1 MTAFSK
7 AGSPLGPIV
16 RGMRVAAT
24 ILYVPDVAAALAF
37 YERAFGLEAGFV
49 APDGSY
55 ATLGGQGAV
64 LAFAKTAMAP
74 DAEGAVGAPA
84 GFEVWIEAEDVPAA
98 LARAVAAGAEPVQEP
113 VVKPWGQTV
122 AYVRDPNGTLIELGS
137 PVAG

>member
-1 MTAFSK
+1 
-7 AGSPLGPIV
+7 
-16 RGMRVAAT
+16 
-24 ILYVPDVAAALAF
+24 
-37 YERAFGLEAGFV
+37 
-49 APDGSY
+49 
-55 ATLGGQGAV
+55 
-64 LAFAKTAMAP
+64 MAP
-74 DAEGAVGAPA
+74 DAEGAAGAPA